1 MNAPLYSRTKV
12 VDIYTFFIYVSMH
25 IVWIDN
31 VIMKYQCIINILRQF
46 IQEKF
51 DISLTGRINSE
62 FGEQRFLLA
71 QKIFYVSEREQT
83 AVCVS

>member
-1 MNAPLYSRTKV
+1 
-12 VDIYTFFIYVSMH
+12 
-25 IVWIDN
+25 
-31 VIMKYQCIINILRQF
+31 MKYQCIINILRQF

>member
-1 MNAPLYSRTKV
+1 
-12 VDIYTFFIYVSMH
+12 
-25 IVWIDN
+25 
-31 VIMKYQCIINILRQF
+31 MKYQGIINILRQF

-51 DISLTGRINSE
+51 DISLTGRVNSE

-71 QKIFYVSEREQT
+71 QKNFYVSEREQT